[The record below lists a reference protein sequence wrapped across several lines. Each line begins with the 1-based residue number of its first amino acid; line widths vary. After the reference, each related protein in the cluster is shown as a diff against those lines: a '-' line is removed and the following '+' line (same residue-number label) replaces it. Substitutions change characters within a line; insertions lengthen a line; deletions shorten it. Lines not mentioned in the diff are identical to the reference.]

1 MEVRT
6 RRTDGRCSRGP
17 AFPEPVAVISLR
29 NAVTYRDMDD
39 DGQPILIITDG
50 VTRWL
55 WTAVWPACSVNVVV
69 ASHRLA
75 DAVRDFATSITARWQ
90 ARDKGGAG
98 RHRRNRRQIG
108 PDHRGAAARIAEG
121 ATGVRSPLT
130 TYSDIERRPSTV
142 FWARN

>member
-1 MEVRT
+1 MNGKSGP
-6 RRTDGRCSRGP
+6 DGPTGDVPEGRL
-17 AFPEPVAVISLR
+17 FPEPVAVISLR

-50 VTRWL
+50 VT
-55 WTAVWPACSVNVVV
+55 AVALDSGLAGLSVNVVV

-108 PDHRGAAARIAEG
+108 PRPPRGNSSNR
-121 ATGVRSPLT
+121 
-130 TYSDIERRPSTV
+130 
-142 FWARN
+142 